1 MNKNIKN
8 LQLYI
13 LFPSLI
19 IFFLLAFINSEDG
32 TMYFDQNIRNFAL
45 GISNTNIKDLM
56 QIISL
61 PGTLYGILI
70 TSLTL
75 SIFAYFRLNLK
86 SSLLPLLIVPLVAMN
101 ETIKPLIGR
110 PRPGDASSF
119 GFPSSHAFETILV
132 MGLIWFIFVNNN
144 SKESSKRI
152 LLGIMLLWSTAVG
165 ISRIYLDRHWFTDI
179 IGGYAL
185 GIIIL
190 CLTFFLVNRIKSNN

>member
-1 MNKNIKN
+1 
-8 LQLYI
+8 
-13 LFPSLI
+13 
-19 IFFLLAFINSEDG
+19 
-32 TMYFDQNIRNFAL
+32 
-45 GISNTNIKDLM
+45 
-56 QIISL
+56 
-61 PGTLYGILI
+61 
-70 TSLTL
+70 
-75 SIFAYFRLNLK
+75 
-86 SSLLPLLIVPLVAMN
+86 MN

-110 PRPGDASSF
+110 PRPSDASSF